1 MSAFVHLHVHSEYS
15 PMQGVSTLETLCQTA
30 KGQGA
35 ETLALT
41 DTNGLYGAIRFI
53 EVAQAHGLRPIL
65 GAELTHNRHRAV
77 LLVKDSFGY
86 TNLCRLLS
94 QRHCDDDFDCI
105 ASVQE
110 RRKGLIILS
119 DDLSAL
125 TAWKRHSP
133 SDLYVELTP
142 GALMHQA
149 LAFSRR
155 TRLPPVATNR
165 VHFVTPQEFPLHQ
178 ILRAIAFN
186 TTLSQLPP
194 EACCAPHHWLMP
206 PAILDSQFPHAPHA
220 IANTRKIAQHC
231 QTEWSFKE
239 TIFPN
244 FRRLSDPH
252 AFTLLREKTYD
263 GARWRYGSLTAVVTV
278 RIERELS
285 VIRDKG
291 YAHYFLVVDEIVR
304 QAPRTCGRGSAAASI
319 VSYCLGI
326 THVDPI
332 RHNLFFERFL
342 NPGRH
347 DPPDIDVDF
356 PWDERDGIVDFVFAR
371 YGSRQAGMVANQNTL
386 ALRAAVRE
394 VAKVYGMPP
403 AEIQQVSRL
412 LTRLP
417 LADLPAQEPSISP
430 CNQPASRQTPRLSNI
445 RENEKPRSLPSSPSS
460 RPHKRKKLDSYL
472 DEASGFTDL
481 CKPWPEMIRLALQLQ
496 GRFRHLSL
504 HCGGIVIVPDDLR
517 RYVPVEVA
525 AKGVPVIQWEKDQ
538 TEDAGLVKIDL
549 LGNRSLAVIRD
560 ALAAIAEHTGR
571 HIDYA
576 TWDPLTDPKT
586 QQLIQ
591 QGETIGCFYIESPAT
606 RLLLKKLWTGM
617 PADRRAR
624 ADVFEYLVIVSS
636 LIRPAANRF
645 IQEFVRRAHGGAYR
659 PLHSL
664 VEDVL
669 VETHG
674 IMVYQEDVAKVAM
687 GLAGFSVEDGDQ
699 LRKILSKKHKQRRL
713 RDYQRQFVDGA
724 RARGVDA
731 RTIERV
737 WAMTMSF
744 TGYSFCKPHSASY
757 AQVSFK
763 SAYLRAHYPGEF
775 MAAVISNQG
784 GFYSTFA
791 YLSEARRMG
800 LTVLSPD
807 INASGWAYEGEGTTI
822 RMGLM
827 QIKGIVRGFI
837 DRLLEERSRHGP
849 FQSFHDFLSRLNP
862 EPAQTRLL
870 VLAGCFDAIAGEVTR
885 PGLLWRVYA
894 EHPTCGISSPRS
906 VAQHATPLLPS
917 VRLLPIPNEYDT
929 ERLIQHEIDLF
940 GFPLRCH
947 PLTLYAKHLQGL
959 QITPATEMPMHIG
972 HRIMMVGWLITE
984 KAASTKHGE
993 PMEFI
998 TLEDTT
1004 GLYDATLFPEIFQ
1017 RYGPLLTNERP
1028 LLLEGLV
1035 EEDFTATTLT
1045 VQHMQVIG

>member
-1 MSAFVHLHVHSEYS
+1 MSAFVHLHVHSDYS
-15 PMQGVSTLETLCQTA
+15 PMQGVSTLEALCQTA
-30 KGQGA
+30 GAQGA

-53 EVAQAHGLRPIL
+53 EVAQAHGVRPIL
-65 GAELTHNRHRAV
+65 GAELTHNQHRAV

-94 QRHCDDDFDCI
+94 QRHCDAGFDCI
-105 ASVQE
+105 TSVQE
-110 RRKGLIILS
+110 HRRGLIILS
-119 DDLSAL
+119 DDLQAL

-133 SDLYVELTP
+133 TDLYVELSP

-149 LAFSRR
+149 LALSRR
-155 TRLPPVATNR
+155 AHLPPVATNR
-165 VHFVTPQEFPLHQ
+165 VHFVTPQEFSLHQ
-178 ILRAIAFN
+178 ILRAIDLN
-186 TTLSQLPP
+186 TTLSQLPHD
-194 EACCAPHHWLMP
+194 ACCSPNQWLMP
-206 PAILDSQFPHAPHA
+206 PATLAPHFPHVPHA
-220 IANTRKIAQHC
+220 MANTGKIAQQC
-231 QTEWSFKE
+231 RTDWLFKE
-239 TIFPN
+239 TIFPS

-263 GARWRYGSLTAVVTV
+263 GGRWRYGSLTPVVTD
-278 RIERELS
+278 RIERELG

-356 PWDERDGIVDFVFAR
+356 PWDERDRIVDFVFAR

-417 LADLPAQEPSISP
+417 LTDLPAPQSSAPP
-430 CNQPASRQTPRLSNI
+430 CNQSATRQMARTHAIQKNGSSRA
-445 RENEKPRSLPSSPSS
+445 SPSLTPQNAN
-460 RPHKRKKLDSYL
+460 RMPATLDG
-472 DEASGFTDL
+472 ASSFTDL
-481 CKPWPEMIRLALQLQ
+481 REPWPDILRLARQLQ

-538 TEDAGLVKIDL
+538 TEEAGLVKIDL

-576 TWDPLTDPKT
+576 TWDPLHDHQT
-586 QQLIQ
+586 QRLIQ
-591 QGETIGCFYIESPAT
+591 RGETIGCFYIESPAT
-606 RLLLKKLWTGM
+606 RLLLRKLWTGM
-617 PADRRAR
+617 PAHRRAR

-645 IQEFVRRAHGGAYR
+645 IQEFVRRAHGGNYR
-659 PLHSL
+659 PLHPL

-669 VETHG
+669 AETHG
-674 IMVYQEDVAKVAM
+674 IMVYQEDVTKVAM
-687 GLAGFSVEDGDQ
+687 GLAGFSVEDGEQ
-699 LRKILSKKHKQRRL
+699 LRKILSKKHKQQRL
-713 RDYQRQFVDGA
+713 RDYQRRFFDGA
-724 RARGVDA
+724 HAHGVDA

-744 TGYSFCKPHSASY
+744 AGYSFCKPHSASY
-757 AQVSFK
+757 AQVSCK
-763 SAYLRAHYPGEF
+763 SAYLRAHYPAEF

-784 GFYSTFA
+784 GFYSAFA

-800 LTVLSPD
+800 LTVLPPD
-807 INASGWAYEGEGTTI
+807 INGSKWAYEGTGATI

-827 QIKGIVRGFI
+827 QIKGIMRGFI
-837 DRLLEERSRHGP
+837 DGLLQERQHRGT
-849 FQSFHDFLSRLNP
+849 FQSFHDFLTRLNP

-870 VLAGCFDAIAGEVTR
+870 ILAGCFDGIAGEVTR

-894 EHPTCGISSPRS
+894 GHSTCGIATSRS
-906 VAQHATPLLPS
+906 AAHHATPLLPTLS
-917 VRLLPIPNEYDT
+917 LLPIPNEYAT
-929 ERLIQHEIDLF
+929 ERMIQHEIDLF

-959 QITPATEMPMHIG
+959 RLTSATEMAAHIG
-972 HRIMMVGWLITE
+972 RRIMMVGWLITE
-984 KAASTKHGE
+984 KAASTIHGE

-1004 GLYDATLFPEIFQ
+1004 GLYDATLFPDTFQ

-1045 VQHMQVIG
+1045 VQHMQVVG

>member
-1 MSAFVHLHVHSEYS
+1 
-15 PMQGVSTLETLCQTA
+15 
-30 KGQGA
+30 
-35 ETLALT
+35 
-41 DTNGLYGAIRFI
+41 
-53 EVAQAHGLRPIL
+53 
-65 GAELTHNRHRAV
+65 
-77 LLVKDSFGY
+77 
-86 TNLCRLLS
+86 
-94 QRHCDDDFDCI
+94 
-105 ASVQE
+105 
-110 RRKGLIILS
+110 
-119 DDLSAL
+119 
-125 TAWKRHSP
+125 
-133 SDLYVELTP
+133 
-142 GALMHQA
+142 
-149 LAFSRR
+149 R

-394 VAKVYGMPP
+394 VAKVYGIPP

-737 WAMTMSF
+737 WAMTM
-744 TGYSFCKPHSASY
+744 
-757 AQVSFK
+757 
-763 SAYLRAHYPGEF
+763 
-775 MAAVISNQG
+775 
-784 GFYSTFA
+784 
-791 YLSEARRMG
+791 
-800 LTVLSPD
+800 
-807 INASGWAYEGEGTTI
+807 
-822 RMGLM
+822 
-827 QIKGIVRGFI
+827 
-837 DRLLEERSRHGP
+837 
-849 FQSFHDFLSRLNP
+849 
-862 EPAQTRLL
+862 
-870 VLAGCFDAIAGEVTR
+870 
-885 PGLLWRVYA
+885 
-894 EHPTCGISSPRS
+894 
-906 VAQHATPLLPS
+906 
-917 VRLLPIPNEYDT
+917 
-929 ERLIQHEIDLF
+929 
-940 GFPLRCH
+940 
-947 PLTLYAKHLQGL
+947 
-959 QITPATEMPMHIG
+959 
-972 HRIMMVGWLITE
+972 
-984 KAASTKHGE
+984 
-993 PMEFI
+993 
-998 TLEDTT
+998 
-1004 GLYDATLFPEIFQ
+1004 
-1017 RYGPLLTNERP
+1017 
-1028 LLLEGLV
+1028 
-1035 EEDFTATTLT
+1035 
-1045 VQHMQVIG
+1045 

>member
-15 PMQGVSTLETLCQTA
+15 PMQGVSTLEALCQTSRT
-30 KGQGA
+30 QGA

-53 EVAQAHGLRPIL
+53 EIAQAYGLHPIL

-94 QRHCDDDFDCI
+94 QRHCDPAFDCI

-110 RRKGLIILS
+110 HRRGLIVLS
-119 DDLSAL
+119 DDLPAL

-133 SDLYVELTP
+133 TDLYVELSP

-149 LAFSRR
+149 LGFSRR
-155 TRLPPVATNR
+155 AHLPPVATNR

-178 ILRAIAFN
+178 ILRAIALN

-194 EACCAPHHWLMP
+194 DACCAPNHWLMP
-206 PAILDSQFPHAPHA
+206 PATLASQFPHVPHA
-220 IANTRKIAQHC
+220 MANTWKIAQQC
-231 QTEWSFKE
+231 RTEWSFKE
-239 TIFPN
+239 TIFPS
-244 FRRLSDPH
+244 FRQLSDPH

-263 GARWRYGSLTAVVTV
+263 GARWRYGSLTSPVIE
-278 RIERELS
+278 RIERELG
-285 VIRDKG
+285 VIRDKS
-291 YAHYFLVVDEIVR
+291 YAHYFLVVEEIVR

-356 PWDERDGIVDFVFAR
+356 PWDERDRIVDFVFAR

-386 ALRAAVRE
+386 ALRAAIRE

-417 LADLPAQEPSISP
+417 LTDLPAPDSSVSP
-430 CNQPASRQTPRLSNI
+430 CSQSASRKPARSHTI
-445 RENEKPRSLPSSPSS
+445 REDGKSRSSPSS
-460 RPHKRKKLDSYL
+460 IPHNGKRPRSHLDGT
-472 DEASGFTDL
+472 AAFTDL
-481 CKPWPEMIRLALQLQ
+481 CAPWPEIVRLALQLQ

-560 ALAAIAEHTGR
+560 ALAAIADNTGR
-571 HIDYA
+571 YIDYA
-576 TWDPLTDPKT
+576 TWDPLHDPKT

-606 RLLLKKLWTGM
+606 RLLLRKLWTGM
-617 PADRRAR
+617 PVDRRAR
-624 ADVFEYLVIVSS
+624 ADVFEYLIIVSS

-645 IQEFVRRAHGGAYR
+645 IQKFVRRAHGRGYR
-659 PLHSL
+659 PLHPL

-674 IMVYQEDVAKVAM
+674 IMVYQEDVTKVAM
-687 GLAGFSVEDGDQ
+687 GLAGFSVEEGDQ

-713 RDYQRQFVDGA
+713 RDYQRQFFDGA

-744 TGYSFCKPHSASY
+744 AGYSFCKPHSASY
-757 AQVSFK
+757 AQVSCK
-763 SAYLRAHYPGEF
+763 SAYLRAHYPAEF

-800 LTVLSPD
+800 LTVLPPD
-807 INASGWAYEGEGTTI
+807 INASVWAYYGAGTAI

-827 QIKGIVRGFI
+827 QIKGIAQGFI
-837 DRLLEERSRHGP
+837 DRLLEERHRHGP
-849 FQSFHDFLSRLNP
+849 FQSFHDFLTRLNP

-870 VLAGCFDAIAGEVTR
+870 ILAGCFDVIAGEVTR

-894 EHPTCGISSPRS
+894 DHPTGGISSS
-906 VAQHATPLLPS
+906 QSAAQHATSLLPAA
-917 VRLLPIPNEYDT
+917 RLLPIPNEYAT
-929 ERLIQHEIDLF
+929 ERIIQHEIGLF
-940 GFPLRCH
+940 GFPLQCH
-947 PLTLYAKHLQGL
+947 PLTLYAKHLEGL
-959 QITPATEMPMHIG
+959 KIIPATEMAAHIG
-972 HRIMMVGWLITE
+972 RRVMMVGWLITE
-984 KAASTKHGE
+984 KAASTIHGE

-1004 GLYDATLFPEIFQ
+1004 ALYDATLFPKIFQ

-1045 VQHMQVIG
+1045 VHHMQVIG